1 VCQKG
6 YIASKSI
13 DYAKIEMS
21 VAKPLLD
28 YAKSLK
34 PKKGFAQSFSAFKR
48 LLNYHKKYYRFII
61 PIVVLA
67 VIRSI
72 LFSVEPLYTSL
83 IIINVIGPPANTSL
97 LWGYL
102 LVIISAG
109 IGFAITNFVLT
120 YLHGLMS
127 QYIVRD
133 VRTDY
138 YRALQGKSFSFYDST
153 GVGDLTSRATV
164 DLQMVDNFLRTWLST
179 VLNAVLTTIIIF
191 VIIWPISP
199 TMSLIS
205 MVTMPLI
212 FYFTTRL
219 WLQTMPLFRNMQLI
233 LGKLS
238 SYIQQNIV
246 GMKTVRIFRR
256 EKDMVDGFKDVENV
270 YVNTAISAGKLQ
282 SIYMPLGPAILTLG
296 ITLVYVY
303 AGETLGI
310 PGSALAVAQVGNII
324 LFARY
329 MMRLTFP
336 IRDVSQTLG
345 SWIIAYA
352 GLERVLEITDAPRN
366 VEDLPGAKD
375 IRIQKG
381 KLELENVTFG
391 YARERPVLNK
401 VTFTVEPG
409 EKIAILGATGSGKS
423 SLIYLVPRFYDIQE
437 GSISIDGTD
446 VRQFKLD
453 SLRQQIGVVLQ
464 DVFLF
469 TGTIKENI
477 AFGKPDAS
485 MDQITQAAKAARI
498 HDFIVSLPSGY
509 DTLVGERGVT
519 LSGGQKQ
526 RITIARALITNPK
539 ILIMDDS
546 LSFVDAKT
554 EQEIQSAIEEATKKR
569 TTLII
574 AQRFSTIKT
583 AEKILVLEN
592 GSVAEFGTHAEL
604 MANNGV
610 YKKVYETQFIQK
622 SSPIL
627 EEVGGA

>member
-1 VCQKG
+1 
-6 YIASKSI
+6 
-13 DYAKIEMS
+13 MS
-21 VAKPLLD
+21 VAKGLLE

-34 PKKGFAQSFSAFKR
+34 PKKGFSQSFSAFKV
-48 LLNYHKKYYRFII
+48 LLRYHRKYYLFIVAI
-61 PIVVLA
+61 AFLA
-67 VIRSI
+67 VVRSI

-109 IGFAITNFVLT
+109 VGYAISNFVVT
-120 YLHGLMS
+120 FVHGVMAE
-127 QYIVRD
+127 YIVRD
-133 VRTDY
+133 IRTDY
-138 YRALQGKSFSFYDST
+138 YRALQTKSFSFYDSN

-164 DLQMVDNFLRTWLST
+164 DIQMVDNFLRTWLGT
-179 VLNAVLTTIIIF
+179 VLNAIFTTVIIIF
-191 VIIWPISP
+191 IIWPISP
-199 TMSLIS
+199 IMTLLSLA
-205 MVTMPLI
+205 TMPLI

-219 WLQTMPLFRNMQLI
+219 WLETMPLFRNMQLI
-233 LGKLS
+233 LGRLS

-256 EKDMVDGFKDVENV
+256 ESDMVDGFKDVESV
-270 YVNTAISAGKLQ
+270 YVDTAVTAGKLQ
-282 SIYMPLGPAILTLG
+282 SIYTPLGPAILTLG
-296 ITLVYVY
+296 IALVYVY

-310 PGSALAVAQVGNII
+310 PGSALAVAQVGDLI

-336 IRDVSQTLG
+336 IRDLSQTLG
-345 SWIIAYA
+345 SWITAYA
-352 GLERVLEITDAPRN
+352 GLERVLEIKDAPRN
-366 VEDLPGAKD
+366 VEDLAGAED
-375 IRIQKG
+375 IPIDKG
-381 KLELENVTFG
+381 KLEFQNITFG
-391 YARERPVLNK
+391 YVKDRPVLK
-401 VTFTVEPG
+401 SITFTVKPG
-409 EKIAILGATGSGKS
+409 EKVAILGATGSGKS

-437 GSISIDGTD
+437 GSIKIDGID
-446 VRQFKLD
+446 IRRFKLA
-453 SLRQQIGVVLQ
+453 SLRRQIGVVLQ

-485 MDQITQAAKAARI
+485 MNQIVEAAKAARI
-498 HDFIVSLPSGY
+498 NDFIESLPNGY

-526 RITIARALITNPK
+526 RITIARALITDPK

-554 EQEIQSAIEEATKKR
+554 EQEIQAAIEAATKTR

-583 AEKILVLEN
+583 AEKILVLDN
-592 GSVAEFGTHAEL
+592 GSVAEFGTHEEL
-604 MANNGV
+604 MENNGV
-610 YKKVYETQFIQK
+610 YRKVYETQFIQK
-622 SSPIL
+622 ASPIL
-627 EEVGGA
+627 DERSGS